1 MKTISLKKVAAVA
14 VASLGFG
21 LLSVVPAQA
30 ATTNV
35 APTITITA
43 PTVSTN
49 GDIDTPIPQG
59 TAIVAD
65 LNMTTAAAMSI
76 GVITNT
82 YQILDPNG
90 TDITAAATFSEDRK
104 EAVSN
109 VTVAKTATANV
120 FTITAAGGTGDYTGG
135 KRIGSV
141 TIPASSVNVPGIYQ
155 IKNVVTYEAS
165 NPTNAGQGTAQ
176 DGTTSVARGQ
186 IYVSGSGVT
195 QGLTR
200 STDGTAVVNGAATV
214 KIFAPVH
221 SSGDTYRI
229 YTSGVGSISG
239 VTASV
244 GTASAV
250 SGVASD
256 LSKGVNWLT
265 ASANSDNL
273 TLNLSSSVAGAQTI
287 TTYSVNASTGVST
300 LVATSIVTWGAA
312 TVVGAV
318 TPANSKAFM
327 TTDAATPFV
336 TVTADDLVTAAKTA
350 NGRVGTIKVNLKDSQ
365 ATPVANVGY
374 TVSATVS
381 GSGLLG
387 SSTGT
392 GTDNA
397 YTDGT
402 VTGTLGRVTSAV
414 TDALGNMYIGLFGD
428 GTSGVA
434 TVTISATHPVTAVA
448 TVIATKT
455 FTFYGDVASYT
466 VTPQY
471 IAAANGVES
480 TNAVLV
486 CAKDAAGI
494 NVPNSQFYAYSG
506 NTAVATVETT
516 VTTRTTA
523 VATKTGTSFADHV
536 PVTAVGC
543 DGVNLTGASQTTTS
557 SVEISIGN
565 AATLATSTI
574 TAKATVALGAVAASS
589 VALSTDK
596 ATYTPGEAIVMSL
609 TFKDANARLV
619 AYGPGTATLAAA
631 LTSSASF
638 TSALFDANNI
648 TTNGVTTKTV
658 YAPLTG
664 GKVLITGTTG
674 AAGGTYLATAASAV
688 ALSGSITVIDATQT
702 ALNTRIDSLNAKIVA
717 LTALIAK
724 IMKSLKIK

>member
-1 MKTISLKKVAAVA
+1 VKTISLKKVSAVA

-30 ATTNV
+30 ATTN
-35 APTITITA
+35 ATGTISITA
-43 PTVSTN
+43 PAVSTN
-49 GDIDTPIPQG
+49 GDFDTPIPQG
-59 TAIVAD
+59 TAITAD
-65 LNMTTAAAMSI
+65 LLLLTAANIDI

-90 TDITAAATFSEDRK
+90 TDITAAATFST
-104 EAVSN
+104 AAAAAITNATVAN
-109 VTVAKTATANV
+109 ATTNVITVTVAGAAAN
-120 FTITAAGGTGDYTGG
+120 YTTSA
-135 KRIGSV
+135 KKIGAV
-141 TIPASSVNVPGIYQ
+141 TIPATSVNVPGIYQ
-155 IKNVVTYEAS
+155 IKNVITMDAANS
-165 NPTNAGQGTAQ
+165 GAPTAAQ

-214 KIFAPVH
+214 KFFAPVH

-287 TTYSVNASTGVST
+287 TAYSVNASTGVST
-300 LVATSIVTWGAA
+300 LVATSVVTWGAA

-318 TPANSKAFM
+318 SAANSTAFM

-336 TVTADDLVTAAKTA
+336 TVTADDLVTAARTA
-350 NGRVGTIKVNLKDSQ
+350 NGRVGTIKVNLKDTQ

-381 GSGLLG
+381 GSGLIG

-455 FTFYGDVASYT
+455 FTFYGAVASYT

-471 IAAANGVES
+471 IAAANGVQS

-523 VATKTGTSFADHV
+523 VAAKTGTSFADHV

-574 TAKATVALGAVAASS
+574 TAKATVALGAVSAAS
-589 VALSTDK
+589 VAFKTDK

-609 TFKDANARLV
+609 TFKDADGRLV

-631 LTSSASF
+631 LTASASF
-638 TSALFDANNI
+638 TSALFGTANI
-648 TTNGVTTKTV
+648 TTNGVTTQTV
-658 YAPLTG
+658 YAPLTSG
-664 GKVLITGTTG
+664 RVLIAGTTG
-674 AAGGTYLATAASAV
+674 AAGGTYLDAAASAV
-688 ALSGSITVIDATQT
+688 ALNGSITVTPSTDISAITT
-702 ALNTRIDSLNAKIVA
+702 SISALNAKIVA
-717 LTALIAK
+717 LNALIAK
-724 IMKSLKIK
+724 IMKRLNIR